1 MVVVPKSLF
10 PTTSM
15 PVSVYPADDLLLPE
29 RRRARRDLTP
39 VPPTPM
45 VSSAKERAASEP
57 NAASG
62 GHPKTP
68 APVPD
73 MAEDRKNM
81 DIPLRY
87 STKLC
92 MDVLTYCC
100 ACCCALVHGGW
111 VGRSVVG
118 ALYVLLP

>member
-81 DIPLRY
+81 DIPL
-87 STKLC
+87 
-92 MDVLTYCC
+92 
-100 ACCCALVHGGW
+100 
-111 VGRSVVG
+111 
-118 ALYVLLP
+118 